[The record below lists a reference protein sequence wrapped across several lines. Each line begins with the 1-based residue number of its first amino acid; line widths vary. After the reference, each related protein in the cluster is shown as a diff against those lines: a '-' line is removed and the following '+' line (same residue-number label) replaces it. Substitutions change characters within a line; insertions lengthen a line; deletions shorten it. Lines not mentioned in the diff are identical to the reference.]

1 MSSKWEH
8 ETQVVVVVPE
18 INNSP
23 GHACRP
29 HEKPETP
36 ARSAEKISLHSLA
49 VLPFTIRHLHV
60 KAEGNIVNKFYFHL
74 VPFPQPFNSDFVEGN
89 AQSRHKNSSTPEVL
103 MESTF
108 YSHPSNGIQFPRISW
123 KRQTLNQPTGCC
135 WILLMWIH
143 VLFSVKLTLVQG
155 YFAPLS
161 FNLGDFFLHSLIAAM
176 CLVFSPFLFE
186 ATARTPCF

>member
-1 MSSKWEH
+1 MSSKWQH
-8 ETQVVVVVPE
+8 ETHQVVVVVPE

-60 KAEGNIVNKFYFHL
+60 KGEGNIVNKFYFHL

-135 WILLMWIH
+135 
-143 VLFSVKLTLVQG
+143 
-155 YFAPLS
+155 
-161 FNLGDFFLHSLIAAM
+161 
-176 CLVFSPFLFE
+176 
-186 ATARTPCF
+186 